1 MPEMPDPTAPPQG
14 SPSQDFPSQDDPSQ
28 DDPSQDSLAWE
39 SSGDERLPVLR
50 DTDLGRAKLL
60 PDVDHDGG
68 WLLTLDDTPQS
79 YVDLGDPTHL
89 EFEYT
94 RRLGHLVDA
103 LDRPGGGA
111 GDRADG
117 GPGGPGGAVDVL
129 HLGGGALTLPRYL
142 AATRPG
148 SRQRV
153 VEVDGPLLGL
163 VEQHLP
169 WQGPGVDISAEV
181 GDAREALATL
191 ALSAPGSL
199 DLVVA
204 DVFHGSRTP
213 GHLTSVEFLRLAAAV
228 LRPGGLY
235 AANLADGAPLAFARA
250 QTATLRAVFPQT
262 CLIAEPPVLRG
273 RRYGNIL
280 LVGSAGPLPVADLVR
295 RLAGDIFPAR
305 LTDGADLAAFAGRT
319 APVTDATA
327 TDSPPPPDGA
337 FSVG

>member
-1 MPEMPDPTAPPQG
+1 MPDPSSPP
-14 SPSQDFPSQDDPSQ
+14 
-28 DDPSQDSLAWE
+28 
-39 SSGDERLPVLR
+39 DEPVPVAR
-50 DTDLGRAKLL
+50 RTDLGQAKLL
-60 PDVDHDGG
+60 PDVDHEGG

-79 YVDLGDPTHL
+79 YVDLADPTHL

-94 RRLGHLVDA
+94 RRLGHLADA
-103 LDRPGGGA
+103 LAEPGRPLDA
-111 GDRADG
+111 
-117 GPGGPGGAVDVL
+117 L

-153 VEVDGPLLGL
+153 VEVDGPLIAL

-169 WQGPGVDISAEV
+169 WHGPGVDITTEA
-181 GDAREALATL
+181 GDARAALAAT
-191 ALSAPGSL
+191 ATSAPGSL

-213 GHLTSVEFLRLAAAV
+213 GHLTSVEFLRLAAAA
-228 LRPGGLY
+228 LRPGGCY
-235 AANLADGAPLAFARA
+235 AANLADGPPLAFARA
-250 QTATLRAVFPQT
+250 QAATVRAVFPQA
-262 CLIAEPPVLRG
+262 CLIAEAPVLRG

-280 LVGSAGPLPVADLVR
+280 LVGSAGPLPVADLAR
-295 RLAGDIFPAR
+295 RLAGDVFPAR
-305 LTDGADLAAFAGRT
+305 LTEGAGLAAFTART

-337 FSVG
+337 FGVG

>member
-1 MPEMPDPTAPPQG
+1 MPELPDQPAPPQDH
-14 SPSQDFPSQDDPSQ
+14 PV
-28 DDPSQDSLAWE
+28 
-39 SSGDERLPVLR
+39 DEPVPVLR

-103 LDRPGGGA
+103 LDG
-111 GDRADG
+111 ADG
-117 GPGGPGGAVDVL
+117 PGHPVDGPGGPGRPLDAL
-129 HLGGGALTLPRYL
+129 HLGGGALTVPRYL

-153 VEVDGPLLGL
+153 VEVDGPLLDL
-163 VEQHLP
+163 VERHLP
-169 WQGPGVDISAEV
+169 WQGPGVDITAEV
-181 GDAREALATL
+181 GDAREALAT
-191 ALSAPGSL
+191 AARTAPAGL

-213 GHLTSVEFLRLAAAV
+213 AHLTSVEFLRLAAAV
-228 LRPGGLY
+228 LRPGGCY
-235 AANLADGAPLAFARA
+235 AANLADGAPLAFARGQA
-250 QTATLRAVFPQT
+250 ATLRAVFPHT

-280 LVGSAGPLPVADLVR
+280 LVGSAEPLPVADLVR

-305 LTDGADLAAFAGRT
+305 LTDGADLAAFTGRT

-327 TDSPPPPDGA
+327 TDSPPPPEGA
-337 FSVG
+337 FGVG

>member
-1 MPEMPDPTAPPQG
+1 MPDPIAAP
-14 SPSQDFPSQDDPSQ
+14 QDLPV
-28 DDPSQDSLAWE
+28 QDSPA
-39 SSGDERLPVLR
+39 DERLPVLR
-50 DTDLGRAKLL
+50 ATDLGRAKLL

-103 LDRPGGGA
+103 LDRQDGPDGPEDGA
-111 GDRADG
+111 V
-117 GPGGPGGAVDVL
+117 GGAVDAL

-153 VEVDGPLLGL
+153 VEVDGPLLDL

-169 WQGPGVDISAEV
+169 WQGPGVDITAEV
-181 GDAREALATL
+181 GDAREALAAL
-191 ALSAPGSL
+191 ARTAPGSL

-213 GHLTSVEFLRLAAAV
+213 RHLTSVEFLRLAAAV
-228 LRPGGLY
+228 LRPGGVY